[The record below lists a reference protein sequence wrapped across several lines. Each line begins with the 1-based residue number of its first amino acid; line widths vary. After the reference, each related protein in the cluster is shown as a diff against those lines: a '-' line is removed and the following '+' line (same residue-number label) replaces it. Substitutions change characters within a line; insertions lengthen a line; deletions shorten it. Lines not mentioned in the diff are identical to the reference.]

1 MQCVISGL
9 RDFQVKHKITVPD
22 IFNRK
27 RDGRKITMLTAY
39 DYQFARLIDEAG
51 IDIILVGDSL
61 GTVVQ
66 GHPTTLPV
74 TMDEM
79 IYHAKIVSR
88 GVENALVVGDM
99 PFMSY
104 QASVSD
110 AVSNAGRFLKEG
122 GAAAVK
128 VEGGSAVIDKIRA
141 IIASG
146 IPVMGHVGL
155 LPQSVH
161 QMGGYKVQGRE
172 DSSAEKIFSDSI
184 MLEDAGVFAVVLEGI
199 PAGLASKITH
209 TLSIPTVGIGAG
221 AHCDGQVLVIHDLL
235 GLTPEPLPKFVRQ
248 YAEMRGV
255 CTDAVKRFK
264 EDVESGKFPSSD
276 ESY

>member
-1 MQCVISGL
+1 MPM
-9 RDFQVKHKITVPD
+9 TVPE
-22 IFNRK
+22 IIKRK
-27 RDGRKITMLTAY
+27 HDGRKITMLTAY

-51 IDIILVGDSL
+51 IDIVLVGDSL
-61 GTVVQ
+61 GTGVQ

-79 IYHAKIVSR
+79 IYHTKIVSR

-110 AVSNAGRFLKEG
+110 AVYNAGRFIKEG
-122 GAAAVK
+122 AAAAVK

-172 DSSAEKIFSDSI
+172 DSSAEKILSDSI

-199 PAGLASKITH
+199 PAGLAEKITNS
-209 TLSIPTVGIGAG
+209 LSIPAIGIGAG
-221 AHCDGQVLVIHDLL
+221 VHCDGQVLVINDIL
-235 GLTPEPLPKFVRQ
+235 GSPPAPLPNFRPAHIIEAGFTSDLGKL
-248 YAEMRGV
+248 
-255 CTDAVKRFK
+255 FK
-264 EDVESGKFPSSD
+264 EDVENGKFPSDD

>member
-1 MQCVISGL
+1 MRMKQNRV
-9 RDFQVKHKITVPD
+9 TVPD
-22 IFNRK
+22 ILNRK
-27 RDGRKITMLTAY
+27 HDGRKITMLTAY

-51 IDIILVGDSL
+51 IDIVLVGDSL

-79 IYHAKIVSR
+79 IYHTKIVSR
-88 GVENALVVGDM
+88 AVENALVVGDM

-110 AVSNAGRFLKEG
+110 AVRNAGKFIKEG
-122 GAAAVK
+122 AAAAVK

-141 IIASG
+141 IIGSG

-161 QMGGYKVQGRE
+161 QMGGYKIQGRE
-172 DSSAEKIFSDSI
+172 DSSAEKILSDSI
-184 MLEDAGVFAVVLEGI
+184 MLEDAGVFTVVLEGI
-199 PAGLASKITH
+199 PAGLSSKITN
-209 TLSIPTVGIGAG
+209 TLSIPTIGIGAG
-221 AHCDGQVLVIHDLL
+221 VHCDGQVLVINDLI
-235 GLTPEPLPKFVRQ
+235 GLTPQPVPRFVRQ
-248 YAEMRGV
+248 YAQMRSL
-255 CTDAVKRFK
+255 CTEAVRRFK
-264 EDVESGKFPSSD
+264 EDVEIGKFPSED

>member
-1 MQCVISGL
+1 MNPKL
-9 RDFQVKHKITVPD
+9 TVPE
-22 IFNRK
+22 IINRK
-27 RDGRKITMLTAY
+27 NNGRKITMLTAY
-39 DYQFARLIDEAG
+39 DYQFARIIDEAG
-51 IDIILVGDSL
+51 IDIVLAGDSL

-66 GHPTTLPV
+66 GLPTTLTV
-74 TMDEM
+74 TMDDM
-79 IYHAKIVSR
+79 IYHTRIVSR
-88 GVENALVVGDM
+88 AVESALVVGDM

-110 AVSNAGRFLKEG
+110 AVRNAGRFLKEC

-155 LPQSVH
+155 LPQLVH

-172 DSSAEKIFSDSI
+172 ESSAEKIISDSV
-184 MLEDAGVFAVVLEGI
+184 MLEDAGAFAVVLEGI
-199 PAGLASKITH
+199 PAGLAARITN
-209 TLSIPTVGIGAG
+209 TLSIPTIGIGAG
-221 AHCDGQVLVIHDLL
+221 VNCDGQVLVINDLL
-235 GLTPEPLPKFVRQ
+235 GLTPGPLPRFVRQ
-248 YAEMRGV
+248 YAQLRGL
-255 CTDAVKRFK
+255 CTNAARRFK
-264 EDVESGKFPSSD
+264 EDVESGKFPSQD

>member
-1 MQCVISGL
+1 M
-9 RDFQVKHKITVPD
+9 KHKITVPD
-22 IFNRK
+22 IISRK
-27 RDGRKITMLTAY
+27 HNGRKITMLTAY
-39 DYQFARLIDEAG
+39 DYQFARLIDDAG
-51 IDIILVGDSL
+51 IDIVLVGDSL

-79 IYHAKIVSR
+79 IYHTKIVSR

-110 AVSNAGRFLKEG
+110 AVCNAGRFLKEG
-122 GAAAVK
+122 AAAAVK

-146 IPVMGHVGL
+146 IPVMGHVGI

-172 DSSAEKIFSDSI
+172 DSSAEKILSDSI
-184 MLEDAGVFAVVLEGI
+184 MLEDTGVFAVVLEGI
-199 PAGLASKITH
+199 PAGLAEKITKI
-209 TLSIPTVGIGAG
+209 LSIPTIGIGAG
-221 AHCDGQVLVIHDLL
+221 IHCDGQVLVINDLL
-235 GLTPEPLPKFVRQ
+235 GLTPKPLPKFVRQ
-248 YAEMRGV
+248 YAEMRGL
-255 CTDAVKRFK
+255 CTEAVRRFK
-264 EDVESGKFPSSD
+264 EDVESGKFPSKD

>member
-1 MQCVISGL
+1 MNL
-9 RDFQVKHKITVPD
+9 KITVPD
-22 IFNRK
+22 VISRK
-27 RDGRKITMLTAY
+27 QDGRKITMLTAY
-39 DYQFARLIDEAG
+39 DYTFARLIDEAG

-79 IYHAKIVSR
+79 IYHTKIVSR
-88 GVENALVVGDM
+88 AVENALVVGDM

-104 QASVSD
+104 QISVSD
-110 AVSNAGRFLKEG
+110 AVYNAGRFLKEG
-122 GAAAVK
+122 AAAAVK
-128 VEGGSAVIDKIRA
+128 VEGGSAVIEKTRA

-161 QMGGYKVQGRE
+161 QMGGYKVQGKE
-172 DSSAEKIFSDSI
+172 DSAAEKILSESLL
-184 MLEDAGVFAVVLEGI
+184 LEDAGVFAVVLEGI
-199 PAGLASKITH
+199 PAGLGSKISN
-209 TLSIPTVGIGAG
+209 TLSIPTIGIGAG
-221 AHCDGQVLVIHDLL
+221 VHCDGQVLVIHDLL
-235 GLTPEPLPKFVRQ
+235 GLTPQPVPKFVRQ
-248 YAEMRGV
+248 YAAMRDI
-255 CTDAVKRFK
+255 CTDAIRRFK
-264 EDVESGKFPSSD
+264 DDVESGKFPSDD